1 METRDFGRIWL
12 CLIIMTVLMLV
23 PPTAVGAEQLA
34 QEQIARLAVGVN
46 DIGTVDPHFAVKIG
60 ESPIVR
66 MVYESLLRHPPGEI
80 NIEKIEPA
88 LAVRWEV
95 AADKLTWTFHL
106 RKGVQWHEGY
116 GEFTAEDVKFSMDR
130 LLNPDVGSPFRKN
143 LAAVESVTVVDPYTI
158 QIKTNNVVPDL
169 PALLVDYQAGYIV
182 SKKAVEKLGKDLK
195 YHPVGTGPFQYSSY
209 KPQES
214 FTLAASWPCAM
225 ERSMPLTSPPSR
237 SGSIDSARPAST

>member
-12 CLIIMTVLMLV
+12 CIIIMTVLMLV

-106 RKGVQWHEGY
+106 RKGVQ
-116 GEFTAEDVKFSMDR
+116 
-130 LLNPDVGSPFRKN
+130 P
-143 LAAVESVTVVDPYTI
+143 
-158 QIKTNNVVPDL
+158 KTLSFPWTDCSIPMWAHHFAKTWL
-169 PALLVDYQAGYIV
+169 P
-182 SKKAVEKLGKDLK
+182 SKV
-195 YHPVGTGPFQYSSY
+195 
-209 KPQES
+209 
-214 FTLAASWPCAM
+214 
-225 ERSMPLTSPPSR
+225 
-237 SGSIDSARPAST
+237 